1 MAAYSG
7 PPDAVDF
14 SFSRVSGATLAAR
27 GIKLAARYLS
37 HTPAKNLSA
46 SEAQDL
52 LSHGVAVLLNWESS
66 TGRVLFGADAGT
78 PDGRDACALADQIGA
93 PHGSVIYYSA
103 DEDVPSN
110 DYGQVYD
117 YLVAARSATS
127 GRFGVGI
134 YGKYDLI
141 EYLNARGFTHDW
153 QTYAWSGGK
162 LSAATDLYQYLNGQS
177 MAGASVDYDH
187 IIHAAELGA
196 WWPAGHA
203 PAGSGTPLEEV
214 SMSAADVAALSAK
227 IDDLATLLLYGD
239 GPDVPDSKNTHA
251 DNIRRT
257 RKDIG
262 VLAAVLG
269 LITNGDGPD
278 VDVSVDTHGNSLK
291 AIRAAQRVADAK
303 LTAAPA
309 TITAAVVAAVPGSN
323 PDVVIAAVREAIAA
337 LSITGTIT
345 GKVA

>member
-1 MAAYSG
+1 MATFYADVSTYQAYLDSTYMRPFVMLRVSNENAHLDSNIALNLATALQMRADGRLTNFGGYILPGVKSNAAILATLDLANFPTDAVVMLDVESWGGLVQGNRSASFNSLAESLKARQNGRADLVWGYGNRGDLAALWPSRPAWLGIVVAAYSSNQPSVPG
-7 PPDAVDF
+7 MVGWQYSDGQSKFPVPAGYPRSSAPF
-14 SFSRVSGATLAAR
+14 GACD
-27 GIKLAARYLS
+27 
-37 HTPAKNLSA
+37 HN
-46 SEAQDL
+46 
-52 LSHGVAVLLNWESS
+52 VLL
-66 TGRVLFGADAGT
+66 GPIPA
-78 PDGRDACALADQIGA
+78 PGA
-93 PHGSVIYYSA
+93 PAS
-103 DEDVPSN
+103 DWFDM
-110 DYGQVYD
+110 
-117 YLVAARSATS
+117 AT
-127 GRFGVGI
+127 
-134 YGKYDLI
+134 K
-141 EYLNARGFTHDW
+141 
-153 QTYAWSGGK
+153 
-162 LSAATDLYQYLNGQS
+162 TDL
-177 MAGASVDYDH
+177 
-187 IIHAAELGA
+187 AELFNEFY
-196 WWPAGHA
+196 
-203 PAGSGTPLEEV
+203 S
-214 SMSAADVAALSAK
+214 K
-227 IDDLATLLLYGD
+227 LLYGD

-262 VLAAVLG
+262 VLAAVLS